1 MTVSNVVDRNDYSGN
16 GIIFSFPYNF
26 QIFQKTDLVVSIA
39 DLHGN
44 ITELVLDT
52 DYSVTNV
59 GEYTGGAV
67 VLSTPPENGWRIAI
81 MRKTE
86 STKGT
91 HENKSAIE
99 KNNFAMADFGNSV
112 PDSQESVYA
121 VETPGNVANSTYS
134 GLETISFVGVDNIG
148 RLFNL
153 AELRS
158 TIPSAVDMIVYVAS
172 SASVSHA
179 EQHVGGGFFQSF
191 DNSMNAAVDDGGIV
205 IKTNAGNIWWR
216 RINFS
221 NYDMC
226 FWGVKADGVTDNAA
240 TITLATNY
248 ARANHI
254 ILEAPAGHINTSQM
268 VPLYNNMG
276 IRGQGKAESTVFYK
290 TTNSVFEL
298 KKNGVTQLC
307 IDALVG
313 FVPNQWDL
321 ADFSMESFA
330 VHVTLIGC
338 MFRRLGLNANNVGSI
353 SPTYGLFMGKAAS
366 AVIRQVSIEG
376 GRTGIKAY
384 NTFSGVMEMVSAV
397 QYNGYGFIGIDI
409 SDYRNGIMYNSGTSM
424 DMRIVQ
430 CRGYQFGFSIRRLQ
444 YSTMIDCT
452 VEECGPM
459 AGETISYAFDFTDP
473 FCISMVNCATEFV
486 KGGQI
491 RVLGFN
497 NPSFRPSLKV
507 TGYLAIDQQNPVMPT
522 PMFIVDNGAIAP
534 MNIVFDA
541 SELSRDT
548 TLNNLTAPGV
558 SGVGAKVIV
567 IGCAGED
574 FTSSGSGT
582 FTRLA

>member
-1 MTVSNVVDRNDYSGN
+1 MTVSNVVDRNDYSCDGTCSS
-16 GIIFSFPYNF
+16 FSYTF
-26 QIFQKTDLVVSIA
+26 QIFQKTDLVVSVV
-39 DLHGN
+39 DLNG
-44 ITELVLDT
+44 ITTELLLDSDYNVT
-52 DYSVTNV
+52 DV
-59 GEYTGGAV
+59 GEYAGGTV
-67 VLSTPPENGWRIAI
+67 VLSSPPANGWRIVI
-81 MRKTE
+81 MREIKL
-86 STKGT
+86 TKGIN
-91 HENKSAIE
+91 ESKSA
-99 KNNFAMADFGNSV
+99 KVNNDPAVGDMGHLATGL
-112 PDSQESVYA
+112 PESGYA
-121 VETPGNVANSTYS
+121 VETPSNPVNPSYAELKINSLA
-134 GLETISFVGVDNIG
+134 GFDNIG
-148 RLFNL
+148 SLFNI
-153 AELRS
+153 AELRG
-158 TIPSAVDMIVYVAS
+158 TIPSTVDMIVYVAS

-179 EQHVGGGFFQSF
+179 EEHVGGGFFQSF
-191 DNSMNAAVDDGGIV
+191 DNSVNAVIDDGGIV
-205 IKTNAGNIWWR
+205 IKPDSGSIWWR

-221 NYDMC
+221 DYDMC

-240 TITLATNY
+240 AITLATNY

-254 ILEAPAGHINTSQM
+254 ILNAPAGRINTSQM

-276 IRGQGKAESTVFYK
+276 IRGHGKAESTVFYK
-290 TTNSVFEL
+290 TTNDIFEF
-298 KKNGVTQLC
+298 KKNGVTQLSV
-307 IDALVG
+307 DALVG
-313 FVPNQWDL
+313 FVPDQWDL

-353 SPTYGLFMGKAAS
+353 SPAYGLFMGKVAS

-384 NTFSGVMEMVSAV
+384 NTFSGIMEMVSAV

-430 CRGYQFGFSIRRLQ
+430 CRGYQFGFSIQRLQ

-459 AGETISYAFDFTDP
+459 TGETISYAFDFTDP

-497 NPSFRPSLKV
+497 NPLLRPSLKV
-507 TGYLAIDQQNPVMPT
+507 TGYLAIDQQNPVVPT
-522 PMFIVDNGAIAP
+522 PMFMVDNGGIAP

-541 SELSRDT
+541 CELSRDT
-548 TLNNLTAPGV
+548 TQHNLTAPGV

-574 FTSSGSGT
+574 FTAAGSGI

>member
-1 MTVSNVVDRNDYSGN
+1 MTISNVVERNDYLCN
-16 GIIFSFPYNF
+16 GICSSFSYTF
-26 QIFQKTDLVVSIA
+26 QIFQKTDLFVSVVDPNGIT
-39 DLHGN
+39 
-44 ITELVLDT
+44 TELVLDT

-59 GEYTGGAV
+59 GGHTGGTV
-67 VLSTPPENGWRIAI
+67 VLANPPANGWRIAI
-81 MRKTE
+81 MRDTG
-86 STKGT
+86 STKSLKEG
-91 HENKSAIE
+91 KSAKE
-99 KNNFAMADFGNSV
+99 NNNYTMGSVGSPAKGFPQSGYTMKTQSTLANPSYSEITINSLADS
-112 PDSQESVYA
+112 DS
-121 VETPGNVANSTYS
+121 T
-134 GLETISFVGVDNIG
+134 G
-148 RLFNL
+148 RLFNI
-153 AELRS
+153 AELRD
-158 TIPSAVDMIVYVAS
+158 TIPSTVDMIVYVAS

-191 DNSMNAAVDDGGIV
+191 DNSINAVVDDGGIV
-205 IKTNAGNIWWR
+205 IKPNSGNIWWR

-226 FWGVKADGVTDNAA
+226 FWGVKADGITDNAA
-240 TITLATNY
+240 AITLATNY
-248 ARANHI
+248 ARANNI
-254 ILEAPAGHINTSQM
+254 ILDAPAGHINTSQM
-268 VPLYNNMG
+268 VPLYSNMG

-290 TTNSVFEL
+290 TTNNPFEF
-298 KKNGVTQLC
+298 KKNGVTQLS

-409 SDYRNGIMYNSGTSM
+409 SDYRNGIMYNSGTSI

-430 CRGYQFGFSIRRLQ
+430 CRGYQFGFSIQRLQ

-497 NPSFRPSLKV
+497 NPSFRPSLKI

-541 SELSRDT
+541 SELSRET
-548 TLNNLTAPGV
+548 TLNNLTAPSV
-558 SGVGAKVIV
+558 SGAGAKVIV

-574 FTSSGSGT
+574 FTASGSGT